1 MKRYIIISAML
12 VLSLGLNAQT
22 TNRVT
27 RTTPTTARDTKD
39 SDDDRKST
47 PANSETRTREA
58 APSPAE
64 SRTRESAPVTTETRT
79 REAAPERSETRTR
92 ESVPERTS
100 FGTQSRENNPE
111 RTVPAER
118 TPEPVYNE
126 SRNRETPAVR
136 PSTTTRTIQQPATGN
151 STTRSSGNTTAPA
164 SRTAAQQPSK
174 TENFRNIE
182 ESRNA
187 GVYTNPTRETE
198 NRNSGAVRPS
208 SAERPTGN
216 SREEHVEKNRV
227 YVPRTEPVYAEK
239 RHAYRTPE
247 RPRTARVVNQQTYY
261 VNYPVEYRKSY
272 YPYAEPHGLEI
283 IWDANMYYEYCYLY
297 PQFEYWYYPFGY
309 RIQTVSAYDAYQ
321 FIGEVARI
329 FGRVSEVWY
338 ERQTDEYTL
347 YIGGPYPY
355 HDFSVILSGKHAR
368 GFSFRPDRYFRNR
381 NIAVTGLVSLWD
393 DRPEML
399 IRKRSQIEVY
409 R

>member
-22 TNRVT
+22 PNRGT
-27 RTTPTTARDTKD
+27 RTSPTTTNATKD
-39 SDDDRKST
+39 SDNDRKST
-47 PANSETRTREA
+47 PANSETRTRE
-58 APSPAE
+58 
-64 SRTRESAPVTTETRT
+64 SAPAATETRT
-79 REAAPERSETRTR
+79 REATPDRSENHSR
-92 ESVPERTS
+92 ESVPEKNNFRTQ
-100 FGTQSRENNPE
+100 TREETPE
-111 RTVPAER
+111 RTPD
-118 TPEPVYNE
+118 PVYNE
-126 SRNRETPAVR
+126 SRNRETPSVR
-136 PSTTTRTIQQPATGN
+136 QTTTTRTVQQPTSGN
-151 STTRSSGNTTAPA
+151 STTRTSGNTNSSNPGTAG
-164 SRTAAQQPSK
+164 QQPSR
-174 TENFRNIE
+174 TDNFRNLE

-187 GVYTNPTRETE
+187 GVYTNPSRETE
-198 NRNSGAVRPS
+198 NRNSGAVRNANS
-208 SAERPTGN
+208 ERPSGN
-216 SREEHVEKNRV
+216 NREEQVEKNRQ
-227 YVPRTEPVYAEK
+227 YVPRTEQVYVEK

-247 RPRTARVVNQQTYY
+247 RPRTARVVNHQTYY

-272 YPYAEPHGLEI
+272 YPYLEPHHLEI

-297 PQFEYWYYPFGY
+297 PQFDYWYYPYGY
-309 RIQTVSAYDAYQ
+309 RIQTVSAYDAYH

-329 FGRVSEVWY
+329 YGKVSEVWY

-381 NIAVTGLVSLWD
+381 NIAVTGLVSMWD
-393 DRPEML
+393 DGPEML